1 VGFDTLPG
9 NTRQT
14 LTQIFAIQQLL
25 TQTQAEGFLNTI
37 RSDNLTIRQVD
48 GIKVVLGLRAKAI
61 VKKAKTSELGRL
73 VVFGPELR
81 SNTKTN
87 VAGAINQVRT
97 NIENNRDSLINLIDT
112 KAKSTVTNNPE
123 ENLNRQAFQ
132 QRTNER
138 GFAGGRAP

>member
-1 VGFDTLPG
+1 
-9 NTRQT
+9 
-14 LTQIFAIQQLL
+14 
-25 TQTQAEGFLNTI
+25 
-37 RSDNLTIRQVD
+37 
-48 GIKVVLGLRAKAI
+48 
-61 VKKAKTSELGRL
+61 